1 METSATAERSLG
13 DVEIDLESTQYCCV
27 EVKNGELVD
36 SGLFLMTMWHIQWIS
51 LLILISFLFLG
62 VGARE

>member
-27 EVKNGELVD
+27 EVENRELVD
-36 SGLFLMTMWHIQWIS
+36 SGLVLMTM
-51 LLILISFLFLG
+51 
-62 VGARE
+62 